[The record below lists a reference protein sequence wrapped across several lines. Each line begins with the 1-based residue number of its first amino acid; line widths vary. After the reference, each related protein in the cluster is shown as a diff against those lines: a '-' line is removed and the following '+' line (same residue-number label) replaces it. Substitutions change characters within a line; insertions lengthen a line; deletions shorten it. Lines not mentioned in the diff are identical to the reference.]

1 MNLSKTPYGEDKEG
15 RQVHISAL
23 SGEPDK
29 YRGIKCKLV
38 CPACGSD
45 LIAKLGEAREH
56 HFAHASSSPCEYG
69 LETALHKRA
78 KEILEEEKR
87 INLPEITARSEVL
100 AGCKQVILDKVWL
113 ENRLGNI
120 RPDVRATS
128 KEGEELLVEIY
139 VTHEVGKEKIK
150 RIQELSISTIEV
162 DLSDL
167 SHASISDEELR
178 SILIQGTE
186 RKKWLYNAV
195 AEHWLKTRPKQA
207 PAKPATEYSRPKQA
221 PAKPATEYW
230 PKQSLA
236 PRPVA
241 KPRTAIRKRTQPVIR
256 KVVWRP
262 FYHVKGCPINSRAK
276 PKDCA
281 ICPYFKTELPTEL
294 VGRRIDAIACLHP

>member
-23 SGEPDK
+23 SREPDK
-29 YRGIKCKLV
+29 YRGIKCELV
-38 CPACGSD
+38 CPACGSA

-56 HFAHASSSPCEYG
+56 HFAHASSFPCEYG

-78 KEILEEEKR
+78 KEILEEEKK

-128 KEGEELLVEIY
+128 KEGEALFVEIY

-150 RIQELSISTIEV
+150 RIQELGISTIEV

-207 PAKPATEYSRPKQA
+207 S
-221 PAKPATEYW
+221 AKPATEYW

-236 PRPVA
+236 ARPVA
-241 KPRTAIRKRTQPVIR
+241 KPQPAIRKRTQPVIR

>member
-29 YRGIKCKLV
+29 HRGIKCELV
-38 CPACGSD
+38 CPACGSA
-45 LIAKLGEAREH
+45 LIAKLGEVREH

-139 VTHEVGKEKIK
+139 VTHEVGKKKIK
-150 RIQELSISTIEV
+150 RIQELGISTIEV

-207 PAKPATEYSRPKQA
+207 S
-221 PAKPATEYW
+221 AKPATEYW
-230 PKQSLA
+230 PKQSPA
-236 PRPVA
+236 ARPVA

>member
-15 RQVHISAL
+15 MQVHVSVL

-29 YRGIKCKLV
+29 YRGIKCELV
-38 CPACGSD
+38 CPACGSA

-56 HFAHASSSPCEYG
+56 HFAHASSFPCEYG

-128 KEGEELLVEIY
+128 KEGEALFVEIY

-150 RIQELSISTIEV
+150 RIQELGISTIEV

-186 RKKWLYNAV
+186 RKKWLYNAF

-207 PAKPATEYSRPKQA
+207 SAKPKQA
-221 PAKPATEYW
+221 SAKPATEYW

-236 PRPVA
+236 ARPVA
-241 KPRTAIRKRTQPVIR
+241 KPQPAIRKRTQPVIR

>member
-23 SGEPDK
+23 SEESDK
-29 YRGIKCKLV
+29 YRGIKCGLV

-56 HFAHASSSPCEYG
+56 HFAHASSFPCEYG

-87 INLPEITARSEVL
+87 INLPEITVRSEVL

-113 ENRLGNI
+113 EKCLGNI

-128 KEGEELLVEIY
+128 KEGKELLVEIY
-139 VTHEVGKEKIK
+139 VTHEVGKKKIK
-150 RIQELSISTIEV
+150 RIQELGISTIEI

-186 RKKWLYNAV
+186 RKKWLYNAF

-207 PAKPATEYSRPKQA
+207 SAKPATDWLKTRPKQA
-221 PAKPATEYW
+221 SAKPATEYW
-230 PKQSLA
+230 PKQPLA
-236 PRPVA
+236 TRPVA
-241 KPRTAIRKRTQPVIR
+241 KPQTAVRKRTQPIIR

-262 FYHVKGCPINSRAK
+262 FYHVKGCPINSRA
-276 PKDCA
+276 
-281 ICPYFKTELPTEL
+281 
-294 VGRRIDAIACLHP
+294 

>member
-29 YRGIKCKLV
+29 YRGIKCELV
-38 CPACGSD
+38 CPACGSA

-56 HFAHASSSPCEYG
+56 HFAHASSFPCEYG

-139 VTHEVGKEKIK
+139 VTHEVGK
-150 RIQELSISTIEV
+150 
-162 DLSDL
+162 
-167 SHASISDEELR
+167 
-178 SILIQGTE
+178 
-186 RKKWLYNAV
+186 KKNQA
-195 AEHWLKTRPKQA
+195 HTRA
-207 PAKPATEYSRPKQA
+207 
-221 PAKPATEYW
+221 W
-230 PKQSLA
+230 
-236 PRPVA
+236 
-241 KPRTAIRKRTQPVIR
+241 
-256 KVVWRP
+256 
-262 FYHVKGCPINSRAK
+262 
-276 PKDCA
+276 
-281 ICPYFKTELPTEL
+281 YFNHR
-294 VGRRIDAIACLHP
+294 G

>member
-23 SGEPDK
+23 SEESDK
-29 YRGIKCKLV
+29 YRGIKCELV
-38 CPACGSD
+38 CPACGSA

-56 HFAHASSSPCEYG
+56 HFAHASSFPCEYG

-87 INLPEITARSEVL
+87 INLPEITVRSEVL

-128 KEGEELLVEIY
+128 KEGKELLVEIY
-139 VTHEVGKEKIK
+139 VTHEVGKKKIK
-150 RIQELSISTIEV
+150 RIQELGISTIEV

-186 RKKWLYNAV
+186 KKKWLYNAF

-207 PAKPATEYSRPKQA
+207 S
-221 PAKPATEYW
+221 AKPATEYW
-230 PKQSLA
+230 PKQPLA
-236 PRPVA
+236 TRPVA